1 MTRPL
6 IAAIAIAVL
15 ALIVGVVSGRYSAD
29 SGPTELAAATQQ
41 PSGERNPIVAVA
53 GAEAPSVTSDAALV
67 SRLAAL
73 EEALRNEVQAR
84 TKLEH
89 ALEALRPGV
98 NRDGDPRHRQ
108 ADAEKVKESATPSAT
123 LEPEEPRAISRTEA
137 LAQLGMDTTRVA
149 QLQKHVE
156 ELEMQQL
163 VVRDKAAR
171 EGWLNTPRYADTVRK
186 MPDESDLYRKE
197 LGDANY
203 DNFLFRT
210 GQPNR
215 VSVQSVLAGSPAQK
229 SGIESGDIIYSYADE
244 RVFNWGDLTGAT
256 GSGEPGQSVRIELV
270 RNGKKLN
277 VYVPRG
283 PLGVR
288 MNTDT
293 VPP

>member
-6 IAAIAIAVL
+6 VAAVAIFVL
-15 ALIVGVVSGRYSAD
+15 ALFVGVVSGRYWAD
-29 SGPTELAAATQQ
+29 SGSTDPA
-41 PSGERNPIVAVA
+41 AVA
-53 GAEAPSVTSDAALV
+53 QQSTGELSSNVAAVSAEAPSAASDTALV

-89 ALEALRPGV
+89 ALEALRPGA
-98 NRDGDPRHRQ
+98 NRDGESRHRQ
-108 ADAEKVKESATPSAT
+108 ADAEKAHESATPAAT

-137 LAQLGMDTTRVA
+137 LAQLGMDTARVA

-229 SGIESGDIIYSYADE
+229 TGIESGDIIYSYADD
-244 RVFNWGDLTGAT
+244 RVFNWGDLTSAT
-256 GSGEPGQSVRIELV
+256 GSGEPGQSVRIELL
-270 RNGKKLN
+270 RNGKKMN

-288 MNTDT
+288 MNTET
-293 VPP
+293 VLP